1 MKLSI
6 VIPVYQVE
14 DTLDRCVESVLRQ
27 GIDDFEVILVDDGSP
42 DRCPQM
48 CDEWAKKDSRIRVI
62 HKANGGLSDARNA
75 GIDMVSGDYITF
87 VDSDDYLELNTYQ
100 SLLAMLDQHPEYDIL
115 EFPISKVSQS
125 QKQTAY
131 LHWGDLQWDN
141 AKEYWLKGVGYQHAY
156 AWNKI
161 YKCCLFS
168 DIRYPVGKVFEDA
181 HILPLLLAGIGII
194 ATTETGRYYYQ
205 ENPQGITM
213 QARGKEMTS
222 LLEANMNAI
231 RQMDLLGQP
240 SQAEVMRYYMH
251 MVNLQLTVCAL
262 SPCQP
267 LLPTLHV
274 NPNLSGLSLAE
285 RVKALTLN
293 IIGIR
298 RLCQLYRIFNKLT
311 GRYS

>member
-14 DTLDRCVESVLRQ
+14 HTLDRCLESIVGQ
-27 GIDDFEVILVDDGSP
+27 TFTDIEVILVDDGSP

-75 GIDMVSGDYITF
+75 GIEKVAGDYITF
-87 VDSDDYLELNTYQ
+87 VDSDDCLDPDTYQ
-100 SLLAMLDQHPEYDIL
+100 SLMAMLEQHPEYDIL
-115 EFPISKVSQS
+115 EFPISKVSPAG
-125 QKQTAY
+125 KQTAD
-131 LHWGDLQWDN
+131 LHWGDHQWDN
-141 AKEYWLKGVGYQHAY
+141 AKDYWLKGQGYQHTY

-161 YKCCLFS
+161 YRRHLFS

-181 HILPLLLAGIGII
+181 HILPLLLAGSRII
-194 ATTETGRYYYQ
+194 ATTDTGRYYYQ

-213 QARGKEMTS
+213 QAKGKEMAS
-222 LLEANMNAI
+222 LLEAHMNAI

-240 SQAEVMRYYMH
+240 SLPEVMRYYMH

-274 NPNLSGLSLAE
+274 SPSLSGLSMAE
-285 RVKALTLN
+285 KAKALTLN

-298 RLCQLYRIFNKLT
+298 RLCQLYRTLSKLT